1 MYKKKLNLLLDL
13 LMILW
18 VALLLNIMKFFIY
31 KNHSFGFLYDL
42 NYFIKSYIDVILI
55 CIYGWIFGYF
65 VIFLTN
71 LDKYI
76 INRNIGFFLK
86 VNFSII
92 FLLAEKM
99 IINFWA
105 SVQINFIKNSVYE
118 KKYFYNDCLVYC
130 IFIYIFIVSPN
141 KYY

>member
-1 MYKKKLNLLLDL
+1 MIMYKKKLNLLLDL

-105 SVQINFIKNSVYE
+105 NV
-118 KKYFYNDCLVYC
+118 
-130 IFIYIFIVSPN
+130 
-141 KYY
+141 

>member
-1 MYKKKLNLLLDL
+1 
-13 LMILW
+13 MILL
-18 VALLLNIMKFFIY
+18 VALLLNIIKFFIY
-31 KNHSFGFLYDL
+31 KNSNFSFLYDL

-55 CIYGWIFGYF
+55 CICGWIFGYI

-92 FLLAEKM
+92 FLLVEK
-99 IINFWA
+99 IIIDFWA
-105 SVQINFIKNSVYE
+105 SV
-118 KKYFYNDCLVYC
+118 
-130 IFIYIFIVSPN
+130 
-141 KYY
+141 